1 MDYKNFLTLGGG
13 LLASVTVEELPKVM
27 ASANVFFASVTQC
40 IIAGVTLYQVFK
52 KKK

>member
-13 LLASVTVEELPKVM
+13 FLVSVTVEELPKAM
-27 ASANVFFASVTQC
+27 QHANTFFASVTQC

>member
-1 MDYKNFLTLGGG
+1 MDVKNLLTLGVAFITS
-13 LLASVTVEELPKVM
+13 LTVEELPKVM

>member
-1 MDYKNFLTLGGG
+1 MDVKNLLTLGV
-13 LLASVTVEELPKVM
+13 AFITSMTVEELPKVM
-27 ASANVFFASVTQC
+27 QHANTFFASVTQC

>member
-1 MDYKNFLTLGGG
+1 MDYKNFLTLGV
-13 LLASVTVEELPKVM
+13 AFITSMTVEELPKAM
-27 ASANVFFASVTQC
+27 QHANTFFASITQC